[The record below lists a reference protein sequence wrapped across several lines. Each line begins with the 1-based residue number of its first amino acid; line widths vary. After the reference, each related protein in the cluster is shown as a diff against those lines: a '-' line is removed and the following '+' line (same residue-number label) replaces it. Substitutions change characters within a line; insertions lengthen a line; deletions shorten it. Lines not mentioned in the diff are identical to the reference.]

1 MQFMPN
7 NNEELMISKIIKKSG
22 TEFVLIRLTDT
33 MLKKSIVDASRAFR
47 QLLSENSI
55 VDYESLIPGRDKL
68 VIRASMLTLREDEV
82 KVSLYRPKTKKGD
95 PRFCV
100 YGMRSLLRSGDMI
113 FITVYKGNLVI
124 IPLVNRFFSEEILT
138 HYFKVEANPIKDELI
153 ELLRTLKSKG
163 PVKSVSPEKRNPKD
177 VGDTLERE
185 IGLLPNSNIIADY
198 KGAIELK
205 AKRKGFNTK
214 DTLFSMVP
222 DWKLSSINS
231 SNEMILTYGYPS
243 NKYQGYQDLFVAV
256 NNKANNQGL
265 YLVVDEEEGYLHQM
279 HQDKSGKITDTCIWN
294 LEELKK
300 RFYSKHPETMWVVAE
315 ETIMDN
321 EIYFVFDS
329 IEYTRAP
336 VFSSFLLLISKG
348 IVTYDWR
355 GRVRLNGSG
364 YKDKGHCFR
373 VLPKNRNLL
382 FGEIEI
388 INI

>member
-1 MQFMPN
+1 MQFIPN
-7 NNEELMISKIIKKSG
+7 NNEDLMISKIIKRSG

-33 MLKKSIVDASRAFR
+33 MLKKSIVDASRPFR
-47 QLLSENSI
+47 QLLLENSI
-55 VDYESLIPGRDKL
+55 VNYETLVPGRDK
-68 VIRASMLTLREDEV
+68 VIVRASMLTLREDEV

-113 FITVYKGNLVI
+113 FITVYKGKLVI
-124 IPLVNRFFSEEILT
+124 IPLVDRLFSEEILT
-138 HYFKVEANPIKDELI
+138 HYFKIETNPIKDELI
-153 ELLRTLKSKG
+153 ELLRILKNKG

-185 IGLLPNSNIIADY
+185 IGLLPNSNKIADF

-243 NKYQGYQDLFVAV
+243 NKYQGYQDLFVTV
-256 NNKANNQGL
+256 NNKPNNQGL
-265 YLVVDEEEGYLHQM
+265 YLIVDEEEGYLHQM
-279 HQDKSGKITDTCIWN
+279 YQHKSGKITGTCIWN

-315 ETIMDN
+315 EIIIDN
-321 EIYFVFDS
+321 EIYFIFDS

-355 GRVRLNGSG
+355 GRVRLDGSG

-382 FGEIEI
+382 FGEIESI
-388 INI
+388 HI